1 MHKGMSYLKII
12 ESIQESISNGLPGD
26 IAHQRLAPGH
36 RVSAAEYL
44 KTIKEYKTAC
54 VMAVLFPDHQQE
66 LRVVLI
72 ERTGDGGV
80 HSNQIS
86 FPGGKKEESDTSF
99 EFAAL
104 REMEEEVGIKS
115 NTVKV
120 LGALTPL
127 YIPPSNFLVYPFV
140 GYVDYHPEFLISER
154 EVQRVITPSIHL
166 FGNNQLIKEDVF
178 ESARGYSVKAPYF
191 ELEDVKIWGATAMI
205 LSEVGLLLK

>member
-1 MHKGMSYLKII
+1 MSYLKII
-12 ESIQESISNGLPGD
+12 ESIQARISNGLPGD
-26 IAHQRLAPGH
+26 AAHQRLAPGH

-44 KTIKEYKTAC
+44 KTIKNYRTAC
-54 VMAVLFPDHQQE
+54 VMAVLFPDHEQD
-66 LRVVLI
+66 LRIVLI

-86 FPGGKKEESDTSF
+86 FPGGKKEESDPSF

-115 NTVKV
+115 DTLKV

-127 YIPPSNFLVYPFV
+127 YIPPSNFLVHPFV
-140 GYVDYHPEFLISER
+140 GYVDYQPDFVISER
-154 EVQRVITPSIHL
+154 EVKRVITPSVHL
-166 FGNNQLIKEDVF
+166 FGNDQSIKEDVF

-205 LSEVGLLLK
+205 LSEVGFLLK

>member
-1 MHKGMSYLKII
+1 
-12 ESIQESISNGLPGD
+12 
-26 IAHQRLAPGH
+26 
-36 RVSAAEYL
+36 
-44 KTIKEYKTAC
+44 
-54 VMAVLFPDHQQE
+54 
-66 LRVVLI
+66 LI

-86 FPGGKKEESDTSF
+86 FPGGKKEESDSSF

-104 REMEEEVGIKS
+104 RETEEEVGIAS
-115 NTVKV
+115 NTVKI

-140 GYVDYHPEFLISER
+140 GYIDYQPIFVISEK
-154 EVQRVITPSIHL
+154 EVQRIITPPIHL
-166 FGNNQLIKEDVF
+166 FRDDQAIKEDIF

-205 LSEVGLLLK
+205 LSEIGLLLK